1 MEVKIYDTWHDTEEI
16 VEVDSL
22 EQAIKEN
29 EEFLKDRAYEI
40 AESEVEEDWEEYY
53 ETYEKA
59 LEATRYSIFTQ
70 FQEEQEYTIL
80 ENQGAN

>member
-80 ENQGAN
+80 ENQGVN